1 MHNKKIG
8 NVETNPP
15 AEDVSVYLSPYM
27 EVPLLCGK
35 GIIIII
41 IIIEQDGIPEKAGMS
56 AENNILALG
65 ASV

>member
-41 IIIEQDGIPEKAGMS
+41 IEQDGIPEKAGMS
-56 AENNILALG
+56 AENNVLALG